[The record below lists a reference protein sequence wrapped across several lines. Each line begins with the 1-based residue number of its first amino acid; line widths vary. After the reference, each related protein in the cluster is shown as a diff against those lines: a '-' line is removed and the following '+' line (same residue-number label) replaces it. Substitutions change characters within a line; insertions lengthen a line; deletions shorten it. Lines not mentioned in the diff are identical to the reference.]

1 MMSSLFHEPA
11 VKKLLGWKQGDEEE
25 KWAEKAV
32 DSLVKKLKK
41 KKNGQGTIED
51 LEFALANPGSHSK
64 CVTIPRS
71 LDGRL
76 QVSHRKG
83 LPHVIYCKVWRWR
96 DLQSHHELKSVPECL
111 YSYDSK
117 QPLIC
122 INPYHYQKI
131 ESQIIPVTVP
141 HSLPFPNILHRDN
154 PASVSSLSSNMYG
167 HHQSHEIPSSL
178 NAPMEYC
185 AYRDTSSYSSASP
198 LSVFSEDCETM
209 SSEVDS
215 NYCYPEPNFWCS
227 LGYYEL
233 NSRVGE
239 LFKIRNLE
247 VIVDGFTDPSNSDD
261 RICLG
266 LLTNVNRNA
275 TIENTRKHIGKGVK
289 LTCEETTHD
298 VIVTNLSD
306 SPIFVQS
313 RNSNYKLNCM
323 PNAVCRIP
331 PGHFMYIFHNQLFVQ
346 MLRRAEREGYNNV
359 YELTKMCFI
368 RISFVKG
375 WGGPEYHRQDVTSTP
390 CWMEMQLHG
399 PLACID
405 QVIERLDPPA
415 NPISSVS

>member
-1 MMSSLFHEPA
+1 MSSLFHEPA

-76 QVSHRKG
+76 QV
-83 LPHVIYCKVWRWR
+83 WRWR

-141 HSLPFPNILHRDN
+141 HSLPFPNILHRDM
-154 PASVSSLSSNMYG
+154 PASVSSIPSNMMYG
-167 HHQSHEIPSSL
+167 HHQSLDMSSSL

-198 LSVFSEDCETM
+198 LSVFSEDCETI
-209 SSEVDS
+209 SSEVD
-215 NYCYPEPNFWCS
+215 
-227 LGYYEL
+227 LEL
-233 NSRVGE
+233 LLSRAE
-239 LFKIRNLE
+239 FLIRNLE

-306 SPIFVQS
+306 SPVFVQS